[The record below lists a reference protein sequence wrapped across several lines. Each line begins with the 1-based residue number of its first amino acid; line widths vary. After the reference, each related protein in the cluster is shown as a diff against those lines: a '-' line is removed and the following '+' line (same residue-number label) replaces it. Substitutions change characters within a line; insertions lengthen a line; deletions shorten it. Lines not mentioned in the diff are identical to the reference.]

1 MKPMKVEL
9 YNAIVADFNRLTS
22 YSRKAENELK
32 KKYKN
37 LPPSTLGSIISLL
50 VQRSMKQSYRKSPS
64 ISSKYYELYEEL
76 MRDKS
81 TGNVILQL
89 SDSQGISPALFA
101 RSLLQNVYS
110 DSSMVKKCFK
120 DTTLIEDKEL
130 AYQVFM
136 GTMNDNQYGP
146 YADLVKQSIGLEY
159 ELRLERELRLL
170 NITFSDENIL
180 RSRGYDKTPDF
191 KLDVPIAVDGFIVN
205 WVESKALF
213 GDEENHSGY
222 LKDQLMAYWNRF
234 GPGLLIYWFGYL
246 ETLDSTPEV
255 NKMFILRT
263 SFPKKESI
271 TQYKMDLDLLKT
283 QTNKTAVKGADN
295 EEKVVYNL
303 IEEAGNK
310 GIWIRDIR
318 VRSNLAN
325 TQLTKVLKSLES
337 KKVIKAAS
345 KKKVYMLFNLEPDRS
360 ISGGAW
366 YQDQD
371 FESEFVDILNRQC
384 LRFLQQRADKIK
396 NNPRG
401 PIVGRTQSYAT
412 GAEVHKYITDLGISN
427 VTLDVEDVITILNT
441 LVYDGKA
448 ESSMY
453 PDGSKVFRAIE
464 SLLPPQDSCNISSD
478 DVKRKANNGND
489 KVSSTK
495 LITLGPEK
503 SGKGVIKRIVLSFVV
518 CDSRFKESL
527 NVVKSVLLFTKTPVH
542 FVIFTDDELRLKFNK
557 TLSEWRI
564 SSDQQL
570 DFELHKIN
578 FPAEYA
584 EEWMNLFSKC
594 AAQRLFIPKL
604 IPHIDSMI
612 YVDTDTLFLGPA
624 DELWDIF
631 SEFNSSHISAL
642 AVENDNP
649 NVSWY
654 TRFAKHP
661 FYGKYGLNSGVML
674 MNLTRMRDFGWVDYV
689 TPIMLKWKLYIPWG
703 DQALYR
709 AVEEYKFGS
718 DAKDAL
724 FAMERYLAEA
734 PPSPCELLNSSR
746 HFEARDVFAEVLE
759 RPVDLDFDAWVEF
772 QYGEGVFVDVGG
784 ARGQRT
790 RRLLAGLR
798 LQLVAHGAPV
808 HADERQRHPEHLE
821 HPGRVKLKIADFFG
835 MWKLAFQDKID
846 QGNRIEELLGDLAT
860 DDPVPYRLRNSAQQA
875 YMDEYQLYLVNI
887 TQKKDLPVP
896 PEYLSLLWYFFKP
909 HMFSKSTRVIPMLEQ
924 WIPGCG
930 VWLITGQ
937 DPPDTNK
944 KLAPGK
950 ADAPLPH
957 MTIFT
962 EFGDLNLKQK
972 ITVFKKLISWPEF
985 EQCQFRVSMENNL
998 PKFVTAVDEDVKTSI
1013 DAHIDDVESSD
1024 SDKLTSDWLG
1034 PEGVD
1039 CFWGSNGAALKLAAY
1054 FGMLFCFNNVL
1065 FNYLSIVNIRFIFRD
1080 FHVQVHAA
1088 DPMEL
1093 QALLVLGGV
1102 GVVLVAVLLLMG
1114 LFSAS
1119 GTSYEEAIAQQRRAT
1134 TELLALAENKNKPKK
1149 NNKKAIKKLA
1159 RKEKNKENNAAAT
1172 GSEVDSDVPAESGV
1186 DEDIVPPVK
1195 PHVEFCPPIIVDVP
1209 RDTPPNVKI
1218 RKRGKDPKV
1227 KPILINK
1234 EDPSCISDPSTPPSP
1249 TGSVSNHF
1257 EEIHPKDEF
1266 ELLQSSL
1273 AAEKPS
1279 ELTTDKLL
1287 KQALAAAP
1295 PAPAPAPAPAP
1306 SPPAVKNKKKKPE
1319 PNVLS
1324 LMGKS
1329 YLAYA
1334 HNFTQA
1340 AAAARVELHTQQA
1353 RLQRVL
1359 DENQALQ
1366 QDQLLLQSKLGAE
1379 EAQAQRIV
1387 QMEMHIQQLSESE
1400 VTLMAQVEAQAR
1412 EAYLAQQQ
1420 AAMLAQQ
1427 QASAVRAAAGR
1438 RRARPRR
1445 RGPARAPRRAA
1456 AAGPPRR
1463 SRRLARQHA
1472 SSTRSSWATPR
1483 APAPTRTSART
1494 TPSCSCRT
1502 ASPVTLPQQPPAGP
1516 AARQQYAQQL
1526 GDAARARA
1534 DADQRAHHAELQ
1546 LQDRLAGNTPAAAA
1560 GWPGSTPAVRAAAG
1574 RRRARPRRRGPAR
1587 APRRAAAAGPPRRS
1601 RRLARQH
1608 ASSTRSSWA
1617 TPRAPA
1623 PTRTSARTTPSCS
1636 CRTASPV
1643 TLPQQP
1649 PAGPAARQQYAQQ
1662 LGDAARARADADQ
1675 RAHHAE
1681 LQLQDRLA
1689 GNTPAA
1695 AAGWPGSTPASAEL
1709 AKVESVVESLRNALA
1724 TEQRANSEQKETL
1737 ARLQE
1742 QLSQYQDKNNEAISK
1757 AQEAQYAEVANV
1769 LRLACPAAAPAA
1781 AAGRAWLLQF
1791 ADNLKKEVSAAAPAP
1806 EPAPAPAPVPAAAP
1820 AADARLAELSA
1831 QNDQLQAHVDK
1842 YKRIIDETMQ
1852 KKIDTL
1858 QAELQQKQAANH
1870 NHSFADSERLAE
1882 ERLLTDMSEKYKV
1895 DVCNGPLQVGLE
1907 EK

>member
-32 KKYKN
+32 KKYK
-37 LPPSTLGSIISLL
+37 
-50 VQRSMKQSYRKSPS
+50 K
-64 ISSKYYELYEEL
+64 
-76 MRDKS
+76 
-81 TGNVILQL
+81 L

-246 ETLDSTPEV
+246 ETLDSTPE
-255 NKMFILRT
+255 I
-263 SFPKKESI
+263 
-271 TQYKMDLDLLKT
+271 KT

-401 PIVGRTQSYAT
+401 Q
-412 GAEVHKYITDLGISN
+412 LL

-464 SLLPPQDSCNISSD
+464 SLLPPPGLVQVPCGVCPLIHNISSD

-734 PPSPCELLNSSR
+734 PPSPCGNLK
-746 HFEARDVFAEVLE
+746 
-759 RPVDLDFDAWVEF
+759 DAF
-772 QYGEGVFVDVGG
+772 
-784 ARGQRT
+784 
-790 RRLLAGLR
+790 
-798 LQLVAHGAPV
+798 
-808 HADERQRHPEHLE
+808 
-821 HPGRVKLKIADFFG
+821 LK
-835 MWKLAFQDKID
+835 
-846 QGNRIEELLGDLAT
+846 
-860 DDPVPYRLRNSAQQA
+860 VPSETIYRLDQ
-875 YMDEYQLYLVNI
+875 
-887 TQKKDLPVP
+887 
-896 PEYLSLLWYFFKP
+896 
-909 HMFSKSTRVIPMLEQ
+909 
-924 WIPGCG
+924 
-930 VWLITGQ
+930 
-937 DPPDTNK
+937 TN
-944 KLAPGK
+944 
-950 ADAPLPH
+950 
-957 MTIFT
+957 
-962 EFGDLNLKQK
+962 
-972 ITVFKKLISWPEF
+972 
-985 EQCQFRVSMENNL
+985 R
-998 PKFVTAVDEDVKTSI
+998 
-1013 DAHIDDVESSD
+1013 
-1024 SDKLTSDWLG
+1024 
-1034 PEGVD
+1034 
-1039 CFWGSNGAALKLAAY
+1039 
-1054 FGMLFCFNNVL
+1054 
-1065 FNYLSIVNIRFIFRD
+1065 
-1080 FHVQVHAA
+1080 
-1088 DPMEL
+1088 
-1093 QALLVLGGV
+1093 
-1102 GVVLVAVLLLMG
+1102 
-1114 LFSAS
+1114 
-1119 GTSYEEAIAQQRRAT
+1119 
-1134 TELLALAENKNKPKK
+1134 
-1149 NNKKAIKKLA
+1149 
-1159 RKEKNKENNAAAT
+1159 
-1172 GSEVDSDVPAESGV
+1172 
-1186 DEDIVPPVK
+1186 
-1195 PHVEFCPPIIVDVP
+1195 
-1209 RDTPPNVKI
+1209 
-1218 RKRGKDPKV
+1218 
-1227 KPILINK
+1227 
-1234 EDPSCISDPSTPPSP
+1234 
-1249 TGSVSNHF
+1249 
-1257 EEIHPKDEF
+1257 
-1266 ELLQSSL
+1266 
-1273 AAEKPS
+1273 
-1279 ELTTDKLL
+1279 
-1287 KQALAAAP
+1287 
-1295 PAPAPAPAPAP
+1295 
-1306 SPPAVKNKKKKPE
+1306 
-1319 PNVLS
+1319 
-1324 LMGKS
+1324 
-1329 YLAYA
+1329 
-1334 HNFTQA
+1334 
-1340 AAAARVELHTQQA
+1340 
-1353 RLQRVL
+1353 
-1359 DENQALQ
+1359 
-1366 QDQLLLQSKLGAE
+1366 
-1379 EAQAQRIV
+1379 
-1387 QMEMHIQQLSESE
+1387 
-1400 VTLMAQVEAQAR
+1400 
-1412 EAYLAQQQ
+1412 
-1420 AAMLAQQ
+1420 
-1427 QASAVRAAAGR
+1427 
-1438 RRARPRR
+1438 
-1445 RGPARAPRRAA
+1445 
-1456 AAGPPRR
+1456 
-1463 SRRLARQHA
+1463 
-1472 SSTRSSWATPR
+1472 
-1483 APAPTRTSART
+1483 
-1494 TPSCSCRT
+1494 
-1502 ASPVTLPQQPPAGP
+1502 
-1516 AARQQYAQQL
+1516 
-1526 GDAARARA
+1526 
-1534 DADQRAHHAELQ
+1534 
-1546 LQDRLAGNTPAAAA
+1546 
-1560 GWPGSTPAVRAAAG
+1560 
-1574 RRRARPRRRGPAR
+1574 
-1587 APRRAAAAGPPRRS
+1587 
-1601 RRLARQH
+1601 
-1608 ASSTRSSWA
+1608 
-1617 TPRAPA
+1617 
-1623 PTRTSARTTPSCS
+1623 
-1636 CRTASPV
+1636 
-1643 TLPQQP
+1643 
-1649 PAGPAARQQYAQQ
+1649 
-1662 LGDAARARADADQ
+1662 
-1675 RAHHAE
+1675 
-1681 LQLQDRLA
+1681 
-1689 GNTPAA
+1689 
-1695 AAGWPGSTPASAEL
+1695 
-1709 AKVESVVESLRNALA
+1709 
-1724 TEQRANSEQKETL
+1724 
-1737 ARLQE
+1737 
-1742 QLSQYQDKNNEAISK
+1742 
-1757 AQEAQYAEVANV
+1757 
-1769 LRLACPAAAPAA
+1769 
-1781 AAGRAWLLQF
+1781 
-1791 ADNLKKEVSAAAPAP
+1791 
-1806 EPAPAPAPVPAAAP
+1806 
-1820 AADARLAELSA
+1820 
-1831 QNDQLQAHVDK
+1831 
-1842 YKRIIDETMQ
+1842 
-1852 KKIDTL
+1852 
-1858 QAELQQKQAANH
+1858 
-1870 NHSFADSERLAE
+1870 
-1882 ERLLTDMSEKYKV
+1882 
-1895 DVCNGPLQVGLE
+1895 
-1907 EK
+1907 